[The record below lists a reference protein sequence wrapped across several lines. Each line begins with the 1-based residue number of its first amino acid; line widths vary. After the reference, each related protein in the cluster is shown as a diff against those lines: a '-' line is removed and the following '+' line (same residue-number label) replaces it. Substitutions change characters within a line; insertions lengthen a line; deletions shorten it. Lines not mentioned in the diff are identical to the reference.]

1 MESYNEIRY
10 RTWSVKKSY
19 KDIHVITGEGCF
31 KQYWVGGID
40 AEPLISFSRVN
51 FCYFCKFE

>member
-1 MESYNEIRY
+1 MQNL
-10 RTWSVKKSY
+10 VGKKRY

-40 AEPLISFSRVN
+40 AEPLISFSRLN
-51 FCYFCKFE
+51 FCYFCKFK